1 MKKIYCL
8 FVLAALFVSCNK
20 DFLETVPSDFLAPE
34 IYYQTEEQL
43 NFAKASVYNSLGSSD
58 LWGTI
63 ANYLLGF
70 SADEGYMNRSSL
82 VIGPWNH
89 NHVPSDS
96 YNSRFWSNLYRGISR
111 ANQLLANVDNNPQI
125 SKEFR
130 DQVRGEV
137 LFLRGYYNF
146 LLVQFYGPV
155 PLKLMPTVSV
165 EDVDSPNAEIDAIYD
180 QIIIDMTEA
189 EKLVKSISEVGCGG
203 QVNKSAV
210 RGLLARVNLY
220 MAGKPL
226 NDASR
231 YAEAKKWAKM
241 VMDDTESNHALNPSF
256 AQVFINYAA
265 DAYDIKESIWEAE
278 FWGNRLDSYVET
290 SNIGWINGPPVPAAN
305 TNTGRADAYMSI
317 TSKLYNAF
325 EPGDLRKFWSIAFFT
340 YLATGENGAK
350 TYIDEAA
357 NDGVKFSRYPAK
369 WRREYETLLPKHA
382 TTTPENFPLL
392 RYSDVLL
399 MFAEA
404 ENELNGPTPEAV
416 NAVNKV
422 RQRAWSSGINTITV
436 TNGGTGYTTAPLVTF
451 SGNGG
456 AEATAKI
463 DKGAVTSI
471 TLTRDAVTFY
481 KSGNYAS
488 PPVITLSGGGGSGAE
503 AVATVYKK
511 EDGNM
516 KPADYASKESFR
528 NFIRDERLREL
539 NFEGLRKSDLIRWGV
554 FVETM
559 IDMANTI
566 SIQVPTAVYK
576 RAYAGVEQKH
586 LLMPIPTSE
595 LNVNEII
602 RQNPGWE

>member
-1 MKKIYCL
+1 M
-8 FVLAALFVSCNK
+8 
-20 DFLETVPSDFLAPE
+20 
-34 IYYQTEEQL
+34 
-43 NFAKASVYNSLGSSD
+43 
-58 LWGTI
+58 
-63 ANYLLGF
+63 
-70 SADEGYMNRSSL
+70 
-82 VIGPWNH
+82 
-89 NHVPSDS
+89 
-96 YNSRFWSNLYRGISR
+96 
-111 ANQLLANVDNNPQI
+111 
-125 SKEFR
+125 
-130 DQVRGEV
+130 
-137 LFLRGYYNF
+137 
-146 LLVQFYGPV
+146 
-155 PLKLMPTVSV
+155 
-165 EDVDSPNAEIDAIYD
+165 
-180 QIIIDMTEA
+180 
-189 EKLVKSISEVGCGG
+189 
-203 QVNKSAV
+203 
-210 RGLLARVNLY
+210 
-220 MAGKPL
+220 
-226 NDASR
+226 
-231 YAEAKKWAKM
+231 
-241 VMDDTESNHALNPSF
+241 
-256 AQVFINYAA
+256 
-265 DAYDIKESIWEAE
+265 
-278 FWGNRLDSYVET
+278 
-290 SNIGWINGPPVPAAN
+290 
-305 TNTGRADAYMSI
+305 
-317 TSKLYNAF
+317 
-325 EPGDLRKFWSIAFFT
+325 
-340 YLATGENGAK
+340 
-350 TYIDEAA
+350 
-357 NDGVKFSRYPAK
+357 KFSRYPAK

>member
-278 FWGNRLDSYVET
+278 FWVTGSTAMWKPPT
-290 SNIGWINGPPVPAAN
+290 S
-305 TNTGRADAYMSI
+305 
-317 TSKLYNAF
+317 
-325 EPGDLRKFWSIAFFT
+325 
-340 YLATGENGAK
+340 
-350 TYIDEAA
+350 
-357 NDGVKFSRYPAK
+357 DGLMVRRYP
-369 WRREYETLLPKHA
+369 
-382 TTTPENFPLL
+382 
-392 RYSDVLL
+392 
-399 MFAEA
+399 
-404 ENELNGPTPEAV
+404 
-416 NAVNKV
+416 
-422 RQRAWSSGINTITV
+422 Q
-436 TNGGTGYTTAPLVTF
+436 
-451 SGNGG
+451 
-456 AEATAKI
+456 
-463 DKGAVTSI
+463 
-471 TLTRDAVTFY
+471 
-481 KSGNYAS
+481 
-488 PPVITLSGGGGSGAE
+488 
-503 AVATVYKK
+503 
-511 EDGNM
+511 
-516 KPADYASKESFR
+516 
-528 NFIRDERLREL
+528 
-539 NFEGLRKSDLIRWGV
+539 
-554 FVETM
+554 
-559 IDMANTI
+559 
-566 SIQVPTAVYK
+566 
-576 RAYAGVEQKH
+576 
-586 LLMPIPTSE
+586 PIPTQAVQMPICRLHQSFIMPLSRE
-595 LNVNEII
+595 TCGNFGASHFSPTLLQGRTGPKPTSMKQPTME
-602 RQNPGWE
+602 